1 MHVTVPCGTV
11 GVKGWVEIFL
21 EVPLGEVGNGGRGWK
36 ERRREEILLAA
47 LEMLEERGYRE
58 ASMREIAARARASK
72 ETLYSW
78 FGSKSGLFEALIS
91 WQAARMDAALSSSL
105 EGNGGDPAD
114 VLRSFAVELSRLLLG
129 ERAVIINR
137 AAISEV
143 HTDSSLARILS
154 AKGRE
159 SVTPRLARYL
169 EAQKDAGTL
178 DFPDA
183 GTAVETLIG
192 LTITDRQVRR
202 LLSILPEPDEPDLQS
217 RAERAVND
225 FLKLYAPEHP

>member
-1 MHVTVPCGTV
+1 MRVTVPSGTV
-11 GVKGWVEIFL
+11 SVKGWAEVFL
-21 EVPLGEVGNGGRGWK
+21 EILLGEISSEERGWK
-36 ERRREEILLAA
+36 ERRREEILVAA
-47 LEMLEERGYRE
+47 LEVLEERGYRE
-58 ASMREIAARARASK
+58 ASMREVAARARASK

-91 WQAARMDAALSSSL
+91 WQAERIDAALSRSL
-105 EGNGGDPAD
+105 EGYGEDPAG

-137 AAISEV
+137 AAISEA
-143 HTDSSLARILS
+143 HADPSLARIL
-154 AKGRE
+154 AARGRE

-169 EAQKDAGTL
+169 EAQKNAGTL

-202 LLSILPEPDEPDLQS
+202 LLGTLPEPDERELQS
-217 RAERAVND
+217 RAQRAVDD
-225 FLKLYAPEHP
+225 FIKLYAPGRS

>member
-1 MHVTVPCGTV
+1 MKAV
-11 GVKGWVEIFL
+11 VE
-21 EVPLGEVGNGGRGWK
+21 GRGWK

-47 LEMLEERGYRE
+47 LGVLEERGYRE
-58 ASMREIAARARASK
+58 ASMREIAGRARASK

-91 WQAARMDAALSSSL
+91 WQAERIDGALARSL
-105 EGNGGDPAD
+105 EGEGDLAG
-114 VLRSFAVELSRLLLG
+114 VLRSFAFELSRLLFG

-137 AAISEV
+137 AAISEAQK
-143 HTDSSLARILS
+143 DPSLARILA

-169 EAQKDAGTL
+169 EEQKSAGAL

-192 LTITDRQVRR
+192 LTIGDLQVRR
-202 LLSILPEPDEPDLQS
+202 LLGTLPEPDEAELHA
-217 RAERAVND
+217 RADRAVRN
-225 FLKLYAPEHP
+225 FLTLHAT